1 MRHARKPPTYP
12 SRSLR
17 SPRLELDHLSNTL
30 YKSDHVP
37 TEPDGSR
44 SLSIP
49 NAGSRSI
56 NRSPLLPQPRVD
68 HRNRHKWINMR
79 PAPKLKRVRANKGAP
94 GVDGMTVGQLPE
106 YLKEQWPAIREQ
118 LLSNTYQPKPVRVVE
133 IPKASGGTRKLGI
146 PICNERL
153 STWGLISLLEMQRRL
168 IRAT

>member
-1 MRHARKPPTYP
+1 MTQGDADKREARPKRPGAKTDGIRRSEGIERQRDTANREKVGSQP
-12 SRSLR
+12 SQLMEEVLR
-17 SPRLELDHLSNTL
+17 RENL
-30 YKSDHVP
+30 
-37 TEPDGSR
+37 
-44 SLSIP
+44 
-49 NAGSRSI
+49 
-56 NRSPLLPQPRVD
+56 
-68 HRNRHKWINMR
+68 HR
-79 PAPKLKRVRANKGAP
+79 ALKRVRANKGAP

-168 IRAT
+168 TRAT